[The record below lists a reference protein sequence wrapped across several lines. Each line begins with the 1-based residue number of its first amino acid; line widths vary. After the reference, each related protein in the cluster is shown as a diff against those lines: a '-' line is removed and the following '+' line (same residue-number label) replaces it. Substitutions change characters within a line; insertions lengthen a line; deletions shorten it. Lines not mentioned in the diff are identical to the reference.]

1 MKTVAP
7 QQQTLF
13 EFNPEAGS
21 NYHQFSKTFKSGDVP
36 MDCQITLSN
45 TDSSYAA
52 DFDSLSL
59 VSV

>member
-13 EFNPEAGS
+13 EIKPEAVS
-21 NYHQFSKTFKSGDVP
+21 KFHQFSKTFKSWDVP
-36 MDCQITLSN
+36 VDCQITLSN
-45 TDSSYAA
+45 TDGSHAA
-52 DFDSLSL
+52 VFDSLSL

>member
-13 EFNPEAGS
+13 EFNPEAGRQF
-21 NYHQFSKTFKSGDVP
+21 HQFSKTFNSLDVP

-45 TDSSYAA
+45 TDSSHIAG
-52 DFDSLSL
+52 FDSLSL